1 VAQSACDMSLRHFG
15 GTVHHKPQPFQ
26 FNTLPPMYK
35 MAALSASGCR
45 VQLVRK
51 IVRAA
56 RSCFHA
62 SRFYPSVCPA
72 ASLQFRWNAHERS
85 GWRGNEPLY
94 GCQLALFR
102 EFSSSGPPSDHDQD
116 TLMKLEEEL
125 NECLNSV
132 QIGDGLG
139 SLREAQAIVNRME
152 LIAPSVAS
160 IDRTTDETL
169 FDATLTVLDA
179 WMQRYDSLSAQLP
192 ELQWDKTVRPET
204 VNAQIDLLR
213 NMISSVEASQDLIE
227 KLDPRLSRRHYI
239 RSSNAWRMTGVSN
252 PSVNTPS
259 DSAPDLSSQKKKS
272 KPSLV
277 VAERCERIVAMWSG
291 VSQSLYETATS
302 IALLKQSRDRY
313 WRGAQTKEMTAAA
326 AVLANLRRGI
336 PQRAQFLV
344 DQMDATC
351 GGAHLT
357 NHLPLLP
364 SLEAFHRVLDC
375 WRYSDEHLR
384 GAMAERV
391 FVRLAT
397 PASRQEV
404 SAGTGFPRFSG
415 SAVLRPSGETYRLI
429 ILAWATSRDRR
440 SAFTATGHLMKML
453 RKLQKNEGED
463 MDPGLPVYQT
473 VLDAWTR
480 AE

>member
-1 VAQSACDMSLRHFG
+1 VRHVVP
-15 GTVHHKPQPFQ
+15 TVRRHLSP
-26 FNTLPPMYK
+26 NTISVQLIVYYK
-35 MAALSASGCR
+35 MAAISASGCR

-51 IVRAA
+51 LVRTA

-62 SRFYPSVCPA
+62 SRFWPSACPA
-72 ASLQFRWNAHERS
+72 TSLQFRGTSRERG

-94 GCQLALFR
+94 GCQLALLR
-102 EFSSSGPPSDHDQD
+102 EFSSSGPPSDHNQD
-116 TLMKLEEEL
+116 TLTKLEEEL

-132 QIGDGLG
+132 QEGDGLG
-139 SLREAQAIVNRME
+139 SLLEAQAIVNRME
-152 LIAPSVAS
+152 LIAPSLAS

-169 FDATLTVLDA
+169 FDATLRVLDA
-179 WMQRYDSLSAQLP
+179 WMKRYDSLSAQLP
-192 ELQWDKTVRPET
+192 ELHWDKSSRPEISRA

-239 RSSNAWRMTGVSN
+239 RSSNAWRMSEVTKSAELTL
-252 PSVNTPS
+252 PT
-259 DSAPDLSSQKKKS
+259 DSAPELSSQKKKN

-277 VAERCERIVAMWSG
+277 VAEKCERIVSMWSG
-291 VSQSLYETATS
+291 VSKSLYDTATS
-302 IALLKQSRDRY
+302 IALLKQSRDRS
-313 WRGAQTKEMTAAA
+313 WKGAQTKEMTAAA

-357 NHLPLLP
+357 NQLPLVP
-364 SLEAFHRVLDC
+364 SLDAFHRVLDC

-440 SAFTATGHLMKML
+440 SAFTAAGHLMKML